1 MSSQIAICPPDS
13 VYRAER
19 MPSLGK
25 IQLQES
31 LSKISDCNIIF
42 KTLSFVMGWAVYL
55 PISEEAVDQLSSTRS
70 VVKLCSSTFSIPK
83 LINKSIELYG
93 DVKELA
99 CCVRLKKECPNS
111 PADIVEAVTVVFFST
126 VEMINKSIKVVC
138 CLDKTKI
145 IDLAMMAE
153 GIPEYLDKICCAT
166 NLLVSSHRLISTV
179 NKYYHLDPGSAEQS
193 QSLQLEAESRKHRLM
208 VKMASNAFKVF
219 SSIVVGV
226 SIFFPTLVSPVFAMG
241 MSTVS
246 FLFTLGGAVYR
257 SNEGENISRSAINSR
272 SIYYLNA

>member
-1 MSSQIAICPPDS
+1 MPSRIAICPPDS
-13 VYRAER
+13 PYRTER

-25 IQLQES
+25 IQLQKS
-31 LSKISDCNIIF
+31 LSKISDCNIVF
-42 KTLSFVMGWAVYL
+42 KALSFVMGWAVYL
-55 PISEEAVDQLSSTRS
+55 PISEEAIDQMASTRS

-83 LINKSIELYG
+83 FLNKSIELYE

-99 CCVRLKKECPNS
+99 CCVRLKRECPNS
-111 PADIVEAVTVVFFST
+111 SADIGEAVSVVFFST

-145 IDLAMMAE
+145 IDLAMIAE
-153 GIPEYLDKICCAT
+153 GIPEHLDKICCAT
-166 NLLVSSHRLISTV
+166 NLLISSHRFISTV
-179 NKYYHLDPGSAEQS
+179 NKYYHLDPASVEQS
-193 QSLQLEAESRKHRLM
+193 QSLQMEAESRKHRLM

-226 SIFFPTLVSPVFAMG
+226 SIFFPALVSPVFAMG
-241 MSTVS
+241 LSTVS
-246 FLFTLGGAVYR
+246 FLFTLGGSIYR
-257 SNEGENISRSAINSR
+257 SSEGENISRSAINSR

>member
-1 MSSQIAICPPDS
+1 MSSQIALCPPDS
-13 VYRAER
+13 AYRTER

-25 IQLQES
+25 IQLQEN

-42 KTLSFVMGWAVYL
+42 KTLSFVMGWVVFL
-55 PISEEAVDQLSSTRS
+55 PISEEAIDQLCSTRS

-83 LINKSIELYG
+83 LINKSIELYE

-99 CCVRLKKECPNS
+99 CCVRLKRECPNS
-111 PADIVEAVTVVFFST
+111 TADIGEAVSVVFFST
-126 VEMINKSIKVVC
+126 VEMVNKTIKVVC

-153 GIPEYLDKICCAT
+153 GIPGHLDKICCVT
-166 NLLVSSHRLISTV
+166 NLLISSHRFITSV
-179 NKYYHLDPGSAEQS
+179 NKYYHIDLGSAEQPE
-193 QSLQLEAESRKHRLM
+193 SLQLEAESRKHRLM
-208 VKMASNAFKVF
+208 VKMASNAFKIF

-226 SIFFPTLVSPVFAMG
+226 SIFFPALVSPVFAMG
-241 MSTVS
+241 MSSVS
-246 FLFTLGGAVYR
+246 FLFTLGGTIYR
-257 SNEGENISRSAINSR
+257 SSEGESISRAAINSR